1 MIAMWSGQYDIFGP
15 IIQEERHRLV
25 QLRREA
31 SDYSQQK
38 RAVLAIYVP
47 KFLMFLNPR
56 PKAEDLKNSKFWYIC
71 SFMCQK
77 CFGTLCIR

>member
-1 MIAMWSGQYDIFGP
+1 MVSALEAYFL
-15 IIQEERHRLV
+15 RNLV
-25 QLRREA
+25 
-31 SDYSQQK
+31 
-38 RAVLAIYVP
+38 IYVP
-47 KFLMFLNPR
+47 KFCILLNLR